1 MDWKEVGFAGTFR
14 FSVPAD
20 VVEITAHGID
30 SDVAHW
36 EGGGITVRVDSGLF
50 SDPLTSYAN
59 HPGTLDDVICGRP
72 ARLVSFDRDD
82 GSRFAAAHFLEKT
95 GEPAGRGT
103 ITVVV
108 ETDRGVEPEVGAE
121 ILRSIEFKGGP

>member
-1 MDWKEVGFAGTFR
+1 MEWKEVGFAGTFR

-20 VVEITAHGID
+20 VVEVTAHGID

-59 HPGTLDDVICGRP
+59 HPGMLGGRP

-95 GEPAGRGT
+95 GESAGGGT